1 MFYDFDRFAMQR
13 ALALAARGLATTQPN
28 PRVGC
33 VIVQRGRVVG
43 EGWHERAGGGARG
56 SAGAARRPAQ
66 QAAGATAYVTLE
78 PCNHHGRTP
87 PCVDALIA
95 ARVARVVY
103 AVADP
108 NPLVNGRGAAA
119 LRAAGITVES
129 GLLEPE
135 AHRRSTWGSFKRMR
149 TGRPWVRVKLAMSLD
164 GRTALANGASQWITG
179 EAAREDVQRWRAR
192 SSAILTGVGTVLA
205 DDPRLDVRLAE
216 EGGPSEPRQPLRVVL
231 DGALRTPPEARLFST
246 AGEVLILT
254 AVPADDPRWEPRCA
268 ALAAQGARIETL
280 PAAADGLALPG
291 VLERLGEL
299 EVNELQVEAGATL
312 AGAAAAAAS
321 GRRAAALCRTEAARS
336 ARPAAG
342 QPAAAADARGGP
354 GLALVETQQI
364 GTDAAAA
371 VAPPPGAE
379 VVHRNRPGVGK
390 LERRETR
397 GGDVRLVIGSARLD
411 GRRDRASAT
420 ASPCRAAASR
430 SPRSREAA
438 SAPMCRA
445 RRSR

>member
-33 VIVQRGRVVG
+33 VIAQRGRVVG
-43 EGWHERAGGGARG
+43 EGWHEQPGEAHAEVLALRV
-56 SAGAARRPAQ
+56 AGA

-78 PCNHHGRTP
+78 PCSHHGRTP
-87 PCVDALIA
+87 PCVDALIQ

-108 NPLVNGRGAAA
+108 NPLVNGRGDAA

-129 GLLEPE
+129 GLMEQE
-135 AHRRSTWGSFKRMR
+135 ATDLNVGFMQRMR

-164 GRTALANGASQWITG
+164 GRTALETGLSQWITG
-179 EAAREDVQRWRAR
+179 EAAREDVHRWRAR
-192 SSAILTGVGTVLA
+192 SSAVMTGVSTVLA
-205 DDPRLDVRLAE
+205 DDPRLNVRLSE
-216 EGGPSEPRQPLRVVL
+216 EGGPSEPRPPLRVVL
-231 DGALRTPPEARLFST
+231 DGALRTPPQARLFST

-312 AGAAAAAAS
+312 AGQLLRQRLTDELLLYVAPKLL
-321 GRRAAALCRTEAARS
+321 GPH
-336 ARPAAG
+336 ARPLVNLPPLQTLEEA
-342 QPAAAADARGGP
+342 P
-354 GLALVETQQI
+354 GFALVETQQI
-364 GTDAAAA
+364 GTD
-371 VAPPPGAE
+371 
-379 VVHRNRPGVGK
+379 
-390 LERRETR
+390 
-397 GGDVRLVIGSARLD
+397 VRLRL
-411 GRRDRASAT
+411 
-420 ASPCRAAASR
+420 RAAGS
-430 SPRSREAA
+430 
-438 SAPMCRA
+438 
-445 RRSR
+445 